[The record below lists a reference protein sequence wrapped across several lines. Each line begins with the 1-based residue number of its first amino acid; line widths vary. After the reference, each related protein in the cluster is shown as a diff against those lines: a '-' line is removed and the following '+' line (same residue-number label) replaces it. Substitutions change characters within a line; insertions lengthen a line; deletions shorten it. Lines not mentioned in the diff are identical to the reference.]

1 MNQPGFPSGLVKQSR
16 YHQGIVIRGGKNADG
31 TGIIARNDLIDN
43 GLFIVGSG
51 MTDQTDIPW
60 INSLTYDRIGLQTSG
75 YSFNVG
81 VRQRDD
87 RLGASEILQH
97 IIDRRSIFSDQ
108 GFHIP
113 GVRATEFVDV
123 LVIVTD
129 RYDPHILIATDKFL
143 DQSEF
148 LLTKVL
154 CLVDDKD

>member
-1 MNQPGFPSGLVKQSR
+1 
-16 YHQGIVIRGGKNADG
+16 
-31 TGIIARNDLIDN
+31 
-43 GLFIVGSG
+43 

-108 GFHIP
+108 GFHISRI
-113 GVRATEFVDV
+113 RATELVDV

-148 LLTKVL
+148 LLTKIL